1 VALVPA
7 GCDDGGG
14 LLAVGAS
21 GIDARLELVADG
33 LASPVFVTDAPGDPT
48 RLFVVEQGGVIRV
61 IRNGELL
68 DEPFLDLGDRVT
80 VGDERGLLGMAFD
93 PLYVLSGY
101 FFVSYTDESGDTRI
115 ARFTVTR
122 DPDVANPASE
132 LEILSVLQPEPNHN
146 GGMLAFGFDDM
157 LYVGLGDGGGSGD
170 PHNHGQDPRTLL
182 GSMLRIDV
190 RGATEAEPYWI
201 PLDNPFLGDPDA
213 REETWV
219 FGLRN
224 PWRFSFDR
232 LTGDLYI
239 GDVGQ
244 GVAEEVSVQPGTS
257 GGGENFGW
265 SRMEGSQ
272 CFRPATGCSSAGLV
286 RPAYEYGHEDGC
298 SVTGG
303 YVYRGTAIQDLVG
316 RYLFAD
322 YCGGWIRSFVL
333 DGDQA
338 RDVRDHTA
346 DLDAAGSIVS
356 FGEDAA
362 GELYVVVHEGE
373 IYRIVPG

>member
-1 VALVPA
+1 
-7 GCDDGGG
+7 
-14 LLAVGAS
+14 
-21 GIDARLELVADG
+21 
-33 LASPVFVTDAPGDPT
+33 
-48 RLFVVEQGGVIRV
+48 
-61 IRNGELL
+61 
-68 DEPFLDLGDRVT
+68 
-80 VGDERGLLGMAFD
+80 
-93 PLYVLSGY
+93 
-101 FFVSYTDESGDTRI
+101 
-115 ARFTVTR
+115 
-122 DPDVANPASE
+122 
-132 LEILSVLQPEPNHN
+132 
-146 GGMLAFGFDDM
+146 
-157 LYVGLGDGGGSGD
+157 
-170 PHNHGQDPRTLL
+170 
-182 GSMLRIDV
+182 
-190 RGATEAEPYWI
+190 
-201 PLDNPFLGDPDA
+201 
-213 REETWV
+213 
-219 FGLRN
+219 
-224 PWRFSFDR
+224 
-232 LTGDLYI
+232 
-239 GDVGQ
+239 
-244 GVAEEVSVQPGTS
+244 PGTS

-346 DLDAAGSIVS
+346 DLDAAGSFVS